1 MILLVLFRGNC
12 SFLTWY
18 HLMMKV
24 ETCDCDPAFHLKK
37 YAEAT
42 GLSFFLIDPSEN
54 LEME

>member
-24 ETCDCDPAFHLKK
+24 ETCDCYPAFHLKK

-42 GLSFFLIDPSEN
+42 GLSLFLIDPSEN
-54 LEME
+54 LEKE